1 MTSANAGV
9 ARAINPTAVVARTVA
24 RRRAMSGS
32 LFVGMGI
39 REQLVLPLAREAL
52 NVRETPTGGLL
63 FPGGEEIFSARAQYE
78 HDAHHLPAHAES
90 AARLLPRSRAA
101 RAGGI
106 GRRERD
112 DKVAIDLPP

>member
-1 MTSANAGV
+1 M
-9 ARAINPTAVVARTVA
+9 RAWRGLSIPPPSSPEPL
-24 RRRAMSGS
+24 RADAPCRESP
-32 LFVGMGI
+32 FVGMGI
-39 REQLVLPLAREAL
+39 RERLVLPLAREAL

-90 AARLLPRSRAA
+90 AALLLPRSRAA

-106 GRRERD
+106 GKRERD
-112 DKVAIDLPP
+112 DQGRH